1 LFATEG
7 QAAER
12 KERGG
17 TMRKITI
24 AIFVLVLTLALS
36 QTAGAITFMGNG
48 SGSLMTSPA
57 TYSGT
62 FISGLTGTWVFT
74 IDDSV
79 WPAAGDSTAPFDY
92 IWSTYFAGHYD
103 ATPGAEGWWGTFD
116 GNTTPSA
123 PQFRF
128 NTTAPSGWNGL
139 LGGDMTIT
147 ILIRDWYADGILSQ
161 QEKHRRN
168 HQLSSTFS
176 VNPSLGTGDFINRC
190 GNGSLSAGNFNF
202 KNPPTLD
209 SLTPNGQVT
218 LIDCPSPVES
228 ATWGAIKALYR

>member
-1 LFATEG
+1 MLAERRI
-7 QAAER
+7 AER

-24 AIFVLVLTLALS
+24 AALAVVLTLALS
-36 QTAGAITFMGNG
+36 QTVGAITFMGNG

-62 FISGLTGTWVFT
+62 FISGLTGTWSFT
-74 IDDSV
+74 INDSM
-79 WPAAGDSTAPFDY
+79 WPAAGDTTARFNH
-92 IWSTYFAGHYD
+92 IWNTYFAGNYD
-103 ATPGAEGWWGTFD
+103 NTVGAEGWWGFFD

-123 PQFRF
+123 PQLVFT
-128 NTTAPSGWNGL
+128 TTAPTGWVGTMKA
-139 LGGDMTIT
+139 DMAIT
-147 ILIRDWYADGILSQ
+147 ILIRDWYADGILDQ
-161 QEKHRRN
+161 AEKHRRN
-168 HQLSSTFS
+168 HQLSATFS
-176 VNPSLGTGDFINRC
+176 VNPTLGTGDYYNMC

-218 LIDCPSPVES
+218 MYNCPSPVES
-228 ATWGAIKALYR
+228 QTWGAIKALYR